1 MKKNKGFTLIELLIV
16 VVIIG
21 IIAAIAIPNMLV
33 AIQKG
38 KQKAT
43 MGDIRNLGNAVSTY
57 MLDKGICPTN
67 ALDSTQLTNFYLQKL
82 VTVDAWGQQYVYVR
96 GGAGDDEYSVTSY
109 GKDKAAG
116 GPASASPGVT
126 EYDVS
131 ELPDF
136 NNDII
141 YSNGVFTWGPKTR
154 N

>member
-57 MLDKGICPTN
+57 MLDKGFCPTN

-82 VTVDAWGQQYVYVR
+82 VTVDAWGQIYVYAR
-96 GGAGDDEYSVTSY
+96 GGAGNDEYSVTSY
-109 GKDKAAG
+109 GKNKAVNPPTAG
-116 GPASASPGVT
+116 QT

-131 ELPDF
+131 VLGDF